1 MIRKLALTGILV
13 VAFDGS
19 ESHLIGSLFVTFVF
33 ILLHL
38 QVNPYLNKG
47 LNDFQR
53 LALVSQFF
61 TIFGCIIYLL
71 LDCLQ
76 HRKLQDEPSQIEQTN
91 KDLLAAFVFG
101 LNIMV
106 VAVYPLYRIWLVLQ
120 GSHFSVT
127 GKISAAFTNLLKH
140 AKRLLKSKKKQR
152 QQDAAHQMRIN
163 DARLFC
169 LENIDKP
176 AGGNVFQFQSTG
188 KELCSPPSQG
198 GRNDNTSPCTNCGE
212 TILAMCKFC
221 KFCGHLV
228 SDSLTKDSTVEQ
240 NAPDFSDDE
249 VVVCVC
255 VCVCVSYTYLSYIC
269 AYTYVCISY
278 VRIRMC
284 VYHMCIYICV
294 YIIYTYIYTYIHVHV
309 HAHTHVHVHTHT
321 HAHTHTHT
329 HTHTYVYIC
338 MCVLLTPILQQMWC
352 PAGPHER
359 DPAGAADSARG
370 PRTGTRTT
378 AHRTCNVVTPQLSRR
393 CGA

>member
-255 VCVCVSYTYLSYIC
+255 VCVYLILIYHIYVRIRMCVYHMCVYVCVYIIC

-278 VRIRMC
+278 VHIHMC
-284 VYHMCIYICV
+284 VYHIHIHIHIHTCTCTRTYTCTCTYTYTCAYAYTYTYAYICV
-294 YIIYTYIYTYIHVHV
+294 YM
-309 HAHTHVHVHTHT
+309 
-321 HAHTHTHT
+321 
-329 HTHTYVYIC
+329 YVC
-338 MCVLLTPILQQMWC
+338 TT
-352 PAGPHER
+352 
-359 DPAGAADSARG
+359 DTNSA
-370 PRTGTRTT
+370 T
-378 AHRTCNVVTPQLSRR
+378 NVVPRR
-393 CGA
+393 PS

>member
-249 VVVCVC
+249 VVVYVCVC
-255 VCVCVSYTYLSYIC
+255 VCVCVYLILIYHI
-269 AYTYVCISY
+269 Y

-284 VYHMCIYICV
+284 VYHMCVYVCV
-294 YIIYTYIYTYIHVHV
+294 YIICAYTYVCISY
-309 HAHTHVHVHTHT
+309 
-321 HAHTHTHT
+321 
-329 HTHTYVYIC
+329 THTYTHTYMYMYTHIHMYMYIHIHMRIRIHIHIRIHMCIYVCVYY
-338 MCVLLTPILQQMWC
+338 
-352 PAGPHER
+352 
-359 DPAGAADSARG
+359 
-370 PRTGTRTT
+370 
-378 AHRTCNVVTPQLSRR
+378 
-393 CGA
+393 